1 MSLLKLFLLFE
12 IDYFNECNNELYS
25 WCFLIKYP
33 MTGNVSGKLEG
44 KNMEEKG
51 KNGEGRKKRECGRMR
66 KRETGRTRKK
76 EMEQIMNNEYYD
88 VCIYQPSISRADCVQ
103 HVL

>member
-1 MSLLKLFLLFE
+1 
-12 IDYFNECNNELYS
+12 
-25 WCFLIKYP
+25 
-33 MTGNVSGKLEG
+33 
-44 KNMEEKG
+44 
-51 KNGEGRKKRECGRMR
+51 MR

-76 EMEQIMNNEYYD
+76 EMEQIMNYEYYE